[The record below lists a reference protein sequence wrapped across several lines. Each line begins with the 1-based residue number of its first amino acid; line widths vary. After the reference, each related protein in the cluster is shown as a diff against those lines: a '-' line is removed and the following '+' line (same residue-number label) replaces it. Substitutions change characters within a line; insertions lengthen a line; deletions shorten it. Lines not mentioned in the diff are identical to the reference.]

1 MAEDWRATLN
11 LPETSF
17 PMKADL
23 PRREPIMQQQWAE
36 EGLYA
41 SIRAARRGAPKFILH
56 DGPPYVNGNVH
67 MGHALNKSLK
77 DFMVRYHTLRGMDAP
92 YVPGWDTHGL
102 PIELQTIRHLHLNR
116 DRAEPLEL
124 RAQCQAYALSFLATM
139 TEQFQRLGVLGDWD
153 HPYITLQ
160 PGYEAEE
167 VRAFGRM
174 AERGLIY
181 RGLRP
186 VYWCCDCQTALAEAE
201 IEFHPT
207 AATAVTVLFPV
218 EDGMGRLPE
227 GTAAAIWTTTP
238 WTLPANTGITV
249 HPDFTYVVTDSPR
262 GPVLV
267 AESRL
272 PALWGGREPG
282 AILARLRGSQLA
294 GMVCSHPF
302 LSRLVPIVLG
312 EYVTAEEGTGLVH
325 TAPGHGRDDFE
336 TGQRYGLPT
345 IQPLDDRGRFGPE
358 AGELAGL
365 SYREAEEVVL
375 RLLTD
380 RGRLWSSERIEHEY
394 AHCWRCKEPVIWRAT
409 EQWFV
414 RMDALRTEA
423 VAAAERVRWF
433 PSWGGARM
441 AEMVKG
447 RQDWC
452 VSRQRVWGVP
462 IPVLYCVGCGQPL
475 LLRPIFDRVAEV
487 IGAEGADAWWRRPA
501 SDFLPQGV
509 ACPHC
514 GERDVRKEADILDVW
529 FDSGSSSLS
538 VLAADPTLAWPADV
552 YLEGP
557 DQFRGWFQSSLLIAV
572 AVAGAAPYRS
582 VVTNGWVLDAQGRAM
597 HKSLGNVIEPA
608 AIVQRWGADV
618 LRLWAASVDYTTD
631 VRVSEELLTQVGEIY
646 RKIRN
651 TIRYLLGNLSDFDPD
666 ADALPV
672 AELPERDRY
681 ILHRLA
687 HVVSQ
692 VEAAYEANRFSAV
705 FSVIRDFCAQ
715 DLSSFYLDVAK
726 DRLYC
731 ARADDPARRATQT
744 AMEAI
749 LRVLI
754 LVSAPI
760 LPHTAD
766 EAWRVMRH
774 RMGDP
779 GSVHL
784 ALWPEIP
791 SSWIDT
797 ALARRWDTLLRLR
810 VEVSL
815 AVEHAI
821 ADGTIGRASEA
832 VIDLSLSPEDWAV
845 IEPIREE
852 LADQLLVSEV
862 VPTTG
867 GESIGVRA
875 TAAPR
880 CARCWRH
887 RPAATEALCERCAQ
901 VVGLGEGGD
910 RS

>member
-1 MAEDWRATLN
+1 
-11 LPETSF
+11 
-17 PMKADL
+17 
-23 PRREPIMQQQWAE
+23 MQQKWAE

-41 SIRAARRGAPKFILH
+41 AIRAARRGAPKFILH
-56 DGPPYVNGNVH
+56 DGPPYANGNVH

-77 DFMVRYHTLRGMDAP
+77 DFIVRYRTMRGMDAP

-102 PIELQTIRHLHLNR
+102 PIELQTIRQMHLNR

-124 RAQCQAYALSFLATM
+124 RAHCQAFALSFIGTM
-139 TEQFQRLGVLGDWD
+139 TEQFRRLGVLGDWD

-167 VRAFGRM
+167 VAAFGRM

-186 VYWCCDCQTALAEAE
+186 VYWCCDCRTALAEAE

-227 GTAAAIWTTTP
+227 GTSAAIWTTTP
-238 WTLPANTGITV
+238 WTLPANTGITA
-249 HPDFTYVVTDSPR
+249 HPDLSYVVADSPR

-272 PALWGGREPG
+272 AAFFGGGEPG
-282 AILARLRGSQLA
+282 TIVARLRGSQLA
-294 GMVCSHPF
+294 GVVCAHPF

-312 EYVTAEEGTGLVH
+312 DYVTADDGTGLVH

-365 SYREAEEVVL
+365 SYREAEPVVL

-414 RMDALRTEA
+414 GVEALRKEA
-423 VAAAERVRWF
+423 IAAAAKVHWL
-433 PSWGGARM
+433 PGWGAARM
-441 AEMVKG
+441 ADMVKG

-462 IPVLYCVGCGQPL
+462 IPVLYCVGCGHPL
-475 LLRPIFDRVAEV
+475 LLHPIFDRVAEV
-487 IGAEGADAWWRRPA
+487 VGAEGADAWWRRPA
-501 SDFLPQGV
+501 SDFLPQEI

-514 GERDVRKEADILDVW
+514 GGRDVRKEEDILDVW
-529 FDSGSSSLS
+529 FDSGCSSLS
-538 VLAADPTLAWPADV
+538 VLAADSSLAWPADV

-572 AVAGAAPYRS
+572 ATVGEAPYRS
-582 VVTNGWVLDAQGRAM
+582 VITNGWVLDGQGRAM
-597 HKSLGNVIEPA
+597 HKSLGNVVEPA
-608 AIVQRWGADV
+608 EMVDRWGADV

-631 VRVSEELLTQVGEIY
+631 VRVSEDLLAQVGEIY

-651 TIRYLLGNLSDFDPD
+651 TIRYLLGNLSDFDPN
-666 ADALPV
+666 ADALSV
-672 AELPERDRY
+672 VELPERDRY

-687 HVVSQ
+687 QVASQ
-692 VEAAYEANRFSAV
+692 VDTAYEANRFSAV
-705 FSVIRDFCAQ
+705 FSAIRDFCAQ

-731 ARADDPARRATQT
+731 TPVEDPVRRATQT
-744 AMEAI
+744 AMYEV
-749 LRVLI
+749 LRALVL
-754 LVSAPI
+754 LAAPI

-766 EAWRVMRH
+766 EAWRAMRQ
-774 RMGDP
+774 RPGDP

-784 ALWPEIP
+784 AFWPEIP
-791 SSWIDT
+791 STWSDA

-810 VEVSL
+810 TEVSL
-815 AVEHAI
+815 AVERAM

-832 VIDLSLSPEDWAV
+832 SIDLSLSPEDWAA
-845 IEPIREE
+845 IEPIGEE
-852 LADQLLVSEV
+852 LADQLLVAEV
-862 VPTTG
+862 AATSG
-867 GESIGVRA
+867 GGGIRVQAS
-875 TAAPR
+875 AAPR

-887 RPAATEALCERCAQ
+887 RPAATADLCERCAR
-901 VVGLGEGGD
+901 VVGLLERRGH
-910 RS
+910 S